1 MEIHTNANQVECKR
15 EDPIMTTEQVL
26 EAQGLTK
33 EVGGKRILKGLDLSM
48 HRGEVVGL
56 LGKNG
61 AGKSTLM
68 DVLLGFSL
76 PTRGESRVFGDRS
89 DRMQPA
95 TKSRVGFVPQS
106 DELMGTMTGRQHLS
120 LTASFYDHWDWN
132 LIQRLSTEWQVPLD
146 RRISALSGG
155 ERQKVATL
163 MALGHQPELLVM
175 DEPASGLDPVA
186 RRQFMRTILDI
197 ASDSSRTILYSS
209 HIVADIERTASHI
222 WVMREGEMVWKGELD
237 HLKESVVRIRIRSDR
252 DLDPALEFP
261 GQLTLS
267 MSGRNATAV
276 LSDWS
281 PGRATEVEQLLGAR
295 IETEVLGLEDIF
307 LAVHA

>member
-1 MEIHTNANQVECKR
+1 MQ
-15 EDPIMTTEQVL
+15 TEEVL
-26 EAQGLTK
+26 EAKGITK
-33 EVGGKRILKGLDLSM
+33 EAGGKQILKGLDLSM
-48 HRGEVVGL
+48 HRGQVVGL

-68 DVLLGFSL
+68 DILLGFAL

-106 DELMGTMTGRQHLS
+106 DELMGTMSGQQHLS
-120 LTASFYDHWDWN
+120 LTASFYGNWDWK
-132 LIQRLSTEWQVPLD
+132 LTQRLAAEWQVPLD
-146 RRISALSGG
+146 RRISSLSGG

-163 MALGHQPELLVM
+163 MALGHLPELLVM

-186 RRQFMRTILDI
+186 RRQFMRTIVDI

-237 HLKESVVRIRIRSDR
+237 RLKESVVRIRIRSDR
-252 DLDPALEFP
+252 DIDPALKLP

-267 MSGRNATAV
+267 VSGRNATAV
-276 LSDWS
+276 VSDWS
-281 PGRATEVEQLLGAR
+281 AERATEVEQLSGAP
-295 IETEVLGLEDIF
+295 IETEALSLEDIF

>member
-1 MEIHTNANQVECKR
+1 
-15 EDPIMTTEQVL
+15 MTTEQVL
-26 EAQGLTK
+26 EARGLTK
-33 EVGGKRILKGLDLSM
+33 DAGGKRILKGLDLSM

-56 LGKNG
+56 LGRNG

-68 DVLLGFSL
+68 DVLLGFAL
-76 PTRGESRVFGDRS
+76 PTGGESLVFGDRS
-89 DRMQPA
+89 DRMQSA

-106 DELMGTMTGRQHLS
+106 DELMNPMTGQQHLA
-120 LTASFYDHWDWN
+120 LTASFYEYWDWN
-132 LIQRLSTEWQVPLD
+132 LIRRLAAEWQLPLD
-146 RRISALSGG
+146 RRVSALSGG

-163 MALGHQPELLVM
+163 MALGHRPELLVM

-237 HLKESVVRIRIRSDR
+237 HLKESIVRIRIRSDR
-252 DLDPALEFP
+252 DLDPALKLP
-261 GQLTLS
+261 GQLTVS
-267 MSGRNATAV
+267 VSGRNATAV
-276 LSDWS
+276 LGDWNAE
-281 PGRATEVEQLLGAR
+281 RATEVEQLSGAP
-295 IETEVLGLEDIF
+295 IETEALGLEEIF

>member
-1 MEIHTNANQVECKR
+1 
-15 EDPIMTTEQVL
+15 MTTEQVL
-26 EAQGLTK
+26 QARALTK
-33 EVGGKRILKGLDLSM
+33 HAGGKQILKGLDLSM

-68 DVLLGFSL
+68 DVLLGFAL
-76 PTRGESRVFGDRS
+76 PTHGESRVFGDRS
-89 DRMQPA
+89 DCMRPV

-106 DELMGTMTGRQHLS
+106 DELMGPMTGRQHLA

-132 LIQRLSTEWQVPLD
+132 LIQRLAADWQVPLD
-146 RRISALSGG
+146 RRINALSGG

-163 MALGHQPELLVM
+163 MALGHRPELLVM

-197 ASDSSRTILYSS
+197 ASDSTRTILYSS
-209 HIVADIERTASHI
+209 HIVTDIERTASHI

-237 HLKESVVRIRIRSDR
+237 RLKESVVRIRIRSDR
-252 DLDPALEFP
+252 DLDPALKLP
-261 GQLTLS
+261 GLLTLS
-267 MSGRNATAV
+267 VSGRNATAV
-276 LSDWS
+276 VSDWS
-281 PGRATEVEQLLGAR
+281 AERAAEVEQLSGAPME
-295 IETEVLGLEDIF
+295 IEALGLEEIF

>member
-1 MEIHTNANQVECKR
+1 
-15 EDPIMTTEQVL
+15 MTTEQVL
-26 EAQGLTK
+26 EAKGLTK
-33 EVGGKRILKGLDLSM
+33 EAGGKRILKGLDLSL
-48 HRGEVVGL
+48 HRGQVVGL

-68 DVLLGFSL
+68 DVLLGFAL
-76 PTRGESRVFGDRS
+76 PTGGESRVFGDRS

-95 TKSRVGFVPQS
+95 TKSRVGFVPQA
-106 DELMGTMTGRQHLS
+106 DELMGTMTGQQHLA
-120 LTASFYDHWDWN
+120 LAASFYPHWDWP
-132 LIQRLSTEWQVPLD
+132 LILRLASEWQIPLD
-146 RRISALSGG
+146 RRISAVSGG
-155 ERQKVATL
+155 ERQKIATL
-163 MALGHQPELLVM
+163 MALGHRPELLVM

-237 HLKESVVRIRIRSDR
+237 HLKESVVRIRMRSDR
-252 DLDPALEFP
+252 DINPALKLP

-267 MSGRNATAV
+267 VSGRNATAV

-281 PGRATEVEQLLGAR
+281 AERIAEVEQLSGAP
-295 IETEVLGLEDIF
+295 IETEALGLEDIF

>member
-1 MEIHTNANQVECKR
+1 MHTE
-15 EDPIMTTEQVL
+15 EVL
-26 EAQGLTK
+26 EARGLTK
-33 EVGGKRILKGLDLSM
+33 EAGGKRILKGLDLSM
-48 HRGEVVGL
+48 RRGEVVGL

-68 DVLLGFSL
+68 DVLLGFAL
-76 PTRGESRVFGDRS
+76 PTAGESRVFGDRS

-95 TKSRVGFVPQS
+95 TKARVGFVPQS
-106 DELMGTMTGRQHLS
+106 DELMGTMTAGQHLS
-120 LTASFYDHWDWN
+120 LTASFYDRWDWH
-132 LIQRLSTEWQVPLD
+132 LIQRLSTDWQVPLD

-186 RRQFMRTILDI
+186 RRQFMRPILDI

-222 WVMREGEMVWKGELD
+222 WVMREGEIAWKGELD
-237 HLKESVVRIRIRSDR
+237 CLKESVVRIRIRSDR
-252 DLDPALEFP
+252 DLDPALQLP

-267 MSGRNATAV
+267 ISGRNATAV
-276 LSDWS
+276 VRDWS
-281 PGRATEVEQLLGAR
+281 AERAAEVERLSGAR
-295 IETEVLGLEDIF
+295 IETEALGLEDIF

>member
-1 MEIHTNANQVECKR
+1 
-15 EDPIMTTEQVL
+15 MTTEQVL
-26 EAQGLTK
+26 ETRGLTK
-33 EVGGKRILKGLDLSM
+33 SAGGKQILKGLDLSM

-68 DVLLGFSL
+68 DVLLGFAL
-76 PTRGESRVFGDRS
+76 PTGGESRVFGDRS
-89 DRMQPA
+89 DSMQPA

-106 DELMGTMTGRQHLS
+106 DELMGPMTGQQHLA
-120 LTASFYDHWDWN
+120 LTASFYSHWDWN
-132 LIQRLSTEWQVPLD
+132 LIQRLASEWQVPLD

-222 WVMREGEMVWKGELD
+222 WVMREGEMVWMGELD
-237 HLKESVVRIRIRSDR
+237 RLKESVVRIQMRSERDIDR
-252 DLDPALEFP
+252 SLRLP

-267 MSGRNATAV
+267 VSGRNATAV
-276 LSDWS
+276 VRDWS
-281 PGRATEVEQLLGAR
+281 TERASEMEQLSGGVVE
-295 IETEVLGLEDIF
+295 IEALGLEDIF
-307 LAVHA
+307 LAVQA

>member
-1 MEIHTNANQVECKR
+1 
-15 EDPIMTTEQVL
+15 MTTEQVL
-26 EAQGLTK
+26 EAKCLTK
-33 EVGGKRILKGLDLSM
+33 QAGRKQILKGLDLNM

-68 DVLLGFSL
+68 DVLLGFAL
-76 PTRGESRVFGDRS
+76 PSGGESRVFGDRS

-106 DELMGTMTGRQHLS
+106 DELMGTMTAQQHLA
-120 LTASFYDHWDWN
+120 LTASFYSHWDWE
-132 LIQRLSTEWQVPLD
+132 LIQRLAAEWQVPMD
-146 RRISALSGG
+146 RRISSLSGG

-163 MALGHQPELLVM
+163 MALGHRPELLVM

-209 HIVADIERTASHI
+209 HIVGDIERTASHI

-237 HLKESVVRIRIRSDR
+237 HLKESVVRIQIRSDR
-252 DLDPALEFP
+252 EIDPALKLP

-267 MSGRNATAV
+267 VSGRNATAV
-276 LSDWS
+276 VRDWS
-281 PGRATEVEQLLGAR
+281 AERATEVEQLSGAPVE
-295 IETEVLGLEDIF
+295 IEALGLEDIF

>member
-1 MEIHTNANQVECKR
+1 MS
-15 EDPIMTTEQVL
+15 TEQVL
-26 EAQGLTK
+26 EAKALTK
-33 EVGGKRILKGLDLSM
+33 RAGGKQILKGLNLSM

-68 DVLLGFSL
+68 DVLLGFAL
-76 PTRGESRVFGDRS
+76 PTHGESRVFGDRS
-89 DRMQPA
+89 DCMRPA

-106 DELMGTMTGRQHLS
+106 DELMGPMTARQHLT
-120 LTASFYDHWDWN
+120 LTASFYDHWDWS
-132 LIQRLSTEWQVPLD
+132 LIQRLAADWQVPLD
-146 RRISALSGG
+146 LRISALSGG

-163 MALGHQPELLVM
+163 MALGHRPELLVM

-197 ASDSSRTILYSS
+197 ASDSTRTILYSS

-237 HLKESVVRIRIRSDR
+237 RLKESVVRIRIRSDR
-252 DLDPALEFP
+252 DLDPALKLP
-261 GQLTLS
+261 GQLTLAV
-267 MSGRNATAV
+267 SGRNATAV
-276 LSDWS
+276 VTDWS
-281 PGRATEVEQLLGAR
+281 AERATEVEQLSGAP
-295 IETEVLGLEDIF
+295 IEMEALGLEEIF

>member
-1 MEIHTNANQVECKR
+1 
-15 EDPIMTTEQVL
+15 
-26 EAQGLTK
+26 
-33 EVGGKRILKGLDLSM
+33 
-48 HRGEVVGL
+48 
-56 LGKNG
+56 
-61 AGKSTLM
+61 
-68 DVLLGFSL
+68 
-76 PTRGESRVFGDRS
+76 
-89 DRMQPA
+89 
-95 TKSRVGFVPQS
+95 
-106 DELMGTMTGRQHLS
+106 MTGQQHLA
-120 LTASFYDHWDWN
+120 LTASFYAHWDWT
-132 LIQRLSTEWQVPLD
+132 LIQRLAAEWQVPLD

-163 MALGHQPELLVM
+163 MALGHRPELLVM

-252 DLDPALEFP
+252 DLDPDFELP

-267 MSGRNATAV
+267 VSGRNATAV
-276 LSDWS
+276 VSDWS
-281 PGRATEVEQLLGAR
+281 PERATEVERRAGAP
-295 IETEVLGLEDIF
+295 IETEALGLEDIF

>member
-1 MEIHTNANQVECKR
+1 
-15 EDPIMTTEQVL
+15 MTTEQVL
-26 EAQGLTK
+26 EARGLTK
-33 EVGGKRILKGLDLSM
+33 QAGGRQILKRLDLSM

-68 DVLLGFSL
+68 DVLLGFAL
-76 PTRGESRVFGDRS
+76 PTQGESRVFGDRS
-89 DRMQPA
+89 DCMRPA

-106 DELMGTMTGRQHLS
+106 DELMGPMTGQQHLA
-120 LTASFYDHWDWN
+120 LTASFYEHWDWN
-132 LIQRLSTEWQVPLD
+132 LIRRLAAEWQVPLD

-163 MALGHQPELLVM
+163 MALGHQPELLLM

-197 ASDSSRTILYSS
+197 ASDSTRTILYSS

-237 HLKESVVRIRIRSDR
+237 RLKESVVRIQVRSDR
-252 DLDPALEFP
+252 DVDPALALP

-267 MSGRNATAV
+267 VSGRNATAV
-276 LSDWS
+276 VRDWS
-281 PGRATEVEQLLGAR
+281 PQRASEVEQLSGGR
-295 IETEVLGLEDIF
+295 VEIEPLGLEDIF
-307 LAVHA
+307 LAVQA

>member
-1 MEIHTNANQVECKR
+1 
-15 EDPIMTTEQVL
+15 MTIEQVL
-26 EAQGLTK
+26 EAKALTK
-33 EVGGKRILKGLDLSM
+33 QVGGKQILKGLDLDM

-68 DVLLGFSL
+68 DVLLGFAL
-76 PTRGESRVFGDRS
+76 PTGGESRVFGDRS
-89 DRMQPA
+89 DRMQPG

-106 DELMGTMTGRQHLS
+106 DELMGPMTGQQHLA
-120 LTASFYDHWDWN
+120 LTASFYTRWDWS
-132 LIQRLSTEWQVPLD
+132 LIERLAADWQVPLN

-163 MALGHQPELLVM
+163 MALGHRPELLVM

-222 WVMREGEMVWKGELD
+222 WVMREGAMVWKGELD
-237 HLKESVVRIRIRSDR
+237 HLKESVVRIQIRGDR
-252 DLDPALEFP
+252 DIDPALKVP

-267 MSGRNATAV
+267 VSGRHATAV
-276 LSDWS
+276 VRDWS
-281 PGRATEVEQLLGAR
+281 AERATEVEKLSRGR
-295 IETEVLGLEDIF
+295 IEIEPLGLEDIF
-307 LAVHA
+307 LAVQA

>member
-1 MEIHTNANQVECKR
+1 VG
-15 EDPIMTTEQVL
+15 EDRIMTAEQVL
-26 EAQGLTK
+26 EAKGLTK
-33 EVGGKRILKGLDLSM
+33 QAGGKQILKGLDLRM

-68 DVLLGFSL
+68 DVLLGFAL
-76 PTRGESRVFGDRS
+76 PTHGESRVFGDRS
-89 DRMQPA
+89 DQMRPA

-106 DELMGTMTGRQHLS
+106 DELMGPMTGRQHLA
-120 LTASFYDHWDWN
+120 LTASFYEHWDSN
-132 LIQRLSTEWQVPLD
+132 LIQRLATEWQVPLD

-237 HLKESVVRIRIRSDR
+237 RLKESIVRIRIRSDR
-252 DLDPALEFP
+252 ELDPALKLP
-261 GQLTLS
+261 GQLTMS
-267 MSGRNATAV
+267 VSGRNAAAV
-276 LSDWS
+276 VSDWS
-281 PGRATEVEQLLGAR
+281 AERAAELEQLSGAP
-295 IETEVLGLEDIF
+295 IETEALGLEEIF

>member
-1 MEIHTNANQVECKR
+1 
-15 EDPIMTTEQVL
+15 MTTEQVL
-26 EAQGLTK
+26 EAKGLTK
-33 EVGGKRILKGLDLSM
+33 EAGGKRILKGLDLSM

-68 DVLLGFSL
+68 DVLLGFAL
-76 PTRGESRVFGDRS
+76 PTAGESRVFGDRS
-89 DRMQPA
+89 DRMQSA

-120 LTASFYDHWDWN
+120 LTASFYDRWDWS
-132 LIQRLSTEWQVPLD
+132 LIQRLATDWQVPLD

-186 RRQFMRTILDI
+186 RRQFMRTIVDI

-237 HLKESVVRIRIRSDR
+237 RLKESVVRIRIRSDR
-252 DLDPALEFP
+252 DLDPALRLP

-267 MSGRNATAV
+267 VTGRNATAV
-276 LSDWS
+276 VNDWS
-281 PGRATEVEQLLGAR
+281 AERAAEVEQLSGAPV
-295 IETEVLGLEDIF
+295 ETEALGLEEIF
-307 LAVHA
+307 LAMHT

>member
-1 MEIHTNANQVECKR
+1 MHTEK
-15 EDPIMTTEQVL
+15 IL
-26 EAQGLTK
+26 EARGLTK
-33 EVGGKRILKGLDLSM
+33 EAGGKRILKGLDLSM

-68 DVLLGFSL
+68 DVLLGFAL
-76 PTRGESRVFGDRS
+76 PTAGESRVFGDRS
-89 DRMQPA
+89 DRMQTA

-106 DELMGTMTGRQHLS
+106 DELMGMMTGRQHLS
-120 LTASFYDHWDWN
+120 LTASFYAHWDWN
-132 LIQRLSTEWQVPLD
+132 LIQRLAADWQVPLD

-237 HLKESVVRIRIRSDR
+237 RLKESVVRIRIRSDR
-252 DLDPALEFP
+252 DLDPALELP
-261 GQLTLS
+261 GQLTAS
-267 MSGRNATAV
+267 VSGRHATAIV
-276 LSDWS
+276 SDWS
-281 PGRATEVEQLLGAR
+281 PERAAEVEQLSDAP
-295 IETEVLGLEDIF
+295 IEIEALGLEDIF

>member
-1 MEIHTNANQVECKR
+1 MQ
-15 EDPIMTTEQVL
+15 TEEVL
-26 EAQGLTK
+26 EAKGLTK
-33 EVGGKRILKGLDLSM
+33 EAGGKRILKDLDLSM

-68 DVLLGFSL
+68 DVLLGFAL
-76 PTRGESRVFGDRS
+76 PTGGESRVFGDRS

-120 LTASFYDHWDWN
+120 LTASFYGHWDWN
-132 LIQRLSTEWQVPLD
+132 LIQRLSTDWQVPLD

-155 ERQKVATL
+155 ERQKLATL
-163 MALGHQPELLVM
+163 MALGHEPELLVM

-237 HLKESVVRIRIRSDR
+237 CLKESVVRIRIRSDR
-252 DLDPALEFP
+252 DLNPALKLP

-267 MSGRNATAV
+267 VSGRNATAV
-276 LSDWS
+276 VSDWS
-281 PGRATEVEQLLGAR
+281 AERATEVEQLSGVP
-295 IETEVLGLEDIF
+295 IETEALGLEDIF

>member
-1 MEIHTNANQVECKR
+1 
-15 EDPIMTTEQVL
+15 MTTEQVL
-26 EAQGLTK
+26 EAKGLTK
-33 EVGGKRILKGLDLSM
+33 EAGHKRILKNLDLRM

-68 DVLLGFSL
+68 DVLLGFAL
-76 PTRGESRVFGDRS
+76 PTAGKSRVFGDRS

-106 DELMGTMTGRQHLS
+106 DELMGAMTGRQHLALAS
-120 LTASFYDHWDWN
+120 SFYEYWDWN
-132 LIQRLSTEWQVPLD
+132 LIERLSTDWQVPLD
-146 RRISALSGG
+146 RRISSLSGG

-163 MALGHQPELLVM
+163 LALGHRPELLVM

-222 WVMREGEMVWKGELD
+222 WVMSEGEMVWKGELD
-237 HLKESVVRIRIRSDR
+237 RLKESVVRIQMRSDR
-252 DLDPALEFP
+252 DIDPALKLP

-267 MSGRNATAV
+267 VSGRNATAV
-276 LSDWS
+276 VRDWS
-281 PGRATEVEQLLGAR
+281 AERATEMEQLSGAS
-295 IETEVLGLEDIF
+295 IEIEALGLEEIF
-307 LAVHA
+307 LAVNA